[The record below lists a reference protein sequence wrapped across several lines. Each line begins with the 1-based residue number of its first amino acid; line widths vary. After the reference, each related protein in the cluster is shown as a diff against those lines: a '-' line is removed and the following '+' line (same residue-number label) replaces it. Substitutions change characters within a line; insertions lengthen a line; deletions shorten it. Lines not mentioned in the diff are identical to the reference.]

1 MDDSVRLAIGAILVG
16 FGILDPLVGLLV
28 VAPRIPDEAKRRV
41 VTLALVASGAVTLV
55 LGVLFLIGVLGGR

>member
-1 MDDSVRLAIGAILVG
+1 MDDNIRLTIGAVLVG
-16 FGILDPLVGLLV
+16 FGILDPLVGVLL

-55 LGVLFLIGVLGGR
+55 LGVLFLTGVLGSR